1 MANYT
6 GGPRYTR
13 SLINERPGPRFNVP
27 PNRNIQRNNLNDEK
41 SQLNKH
47 MNIAQQQ
54 QSRLINPTKTVNDTI
69 ISTPPTS
76 NSPSIRNQTVTNSTN
91 NTIDLTINSPNKST
105 KIPTTENISTE
116 ESSNTSI
123 DNELTI
129 KTDITL
135 SDEEQRSIGQIGHK
149 RLRSETN
156 SQQQQ
161 NVFDSTTSLSQQ
173 QINERKTTQGG
184 RCRLFIGNVPSDL
197 TQDEFQLLF
206 GKYGELVEYFVNPSR
221 GFGFIKLSTRQLAE
235 QAKYDLDGYVLRGK
249 PLRIRFASQGA
260 TIKVKNLSPNVS
272 NDLLKEAF
280 EQYFG
285 GIERAVVIVDDRGK
299 STGEGIIEFEKKP
312 SAQKCLNEC
321 TERCFFITSELRPV
335 VVEPWDIKDE
345 EDGLPEKSL
354 VHNPIYIKE
363 REAKPRF
370 AELNTIEHTI
380 GLKWK
385 ELELQE
391 KQLLEEV
398 KRRMQYAT
406 EQLKI
411 EIDQMYLE
419 HQSQVLREELLRRQE
434 DLRRIDELRSQEIDR
449 RRNMIPMHRTDA
461 YHNPFNI
468 TTGPIS
474 NVFHQNQAAAN
485 ALQYNDFQ
493 QISYANS
500 SPLIQQTSP
509 IAANIDAAYTTN
521 QVARGYG
528 LTNARTSGD
537 DFIQQQQQQQG
548 FDRKRPRY

>member
-6 GGPRYTR
+6 GTPRYAR
-13 SLINERPGPRFNVP
+13 PLINERPPGPRFNTP
-27 PNRNIQRNNLNDEK
+27 PNRNIPHHNLND
-41 SQLNKH
+41 QRPQI
-47 MNIAQQQ
+47 NITQQ
-54 QSRLINPTKTVNDTI
+54 QSHSINPTKPINDTT

-76 NSPSIRNQTVTNSTN
+76 NSPAIRNQTVTNATSN
-91 NTIDLTINSPNKST
+91 SIDLTTDSSNKSSKISSTENKSAEETSYNSLETSNTAVDNKLIAKIDT
-105 KIPTTENISTE
+105 KI
-116 ESSNTSI
+116 
-123 DNELTI
+123 
-129 KTDITL
+129 
-135 SDEEQRSIGQIGHK
+135 SDKEQQSIGQK
-149 RLRSETN
+149 RPRTETN
-156 SQQQQ
+156 SQQQ

-221 GFGFIKLSTRQLAE
+221 GFGFIKLSSRQLAE

-260 TIKVKNLSPNVS
+260 TIKVKNLSLNVS
-272 NDLLKEAF
+272 NELLKEAF

-321 TERCFFITSELRPV
+321 TERCFFITKPV
-335 VVEPWDIKDE
+335 IVEPWDIKDE

-354 VHNPIYIKE
+354 TRNSAYIKE

-370 AELNTIEHTI
+370 AELNTVEHTI

-398 KRRMQYAT
+398 KRRMQYAS
-406 EQLKI
+406 EQVKI

-434 DLRRIDELRSQEIDR
+434 ELRRIDELRSQEIDR
-449 RRNMIPMHRTDA
+449 RRNIIPMHHTDA

-468 TTGPIS
+468 STASIS
-474 NVFHQNQAAAN
+474 NVFHQNQAAAS

-493 QISYANS
+493 QIPYSNS
-500 SPLIQQTSP
+500 SPLIQQASP

-528 LTNARTSGD
+528 LANARSTGD
-537 DFIQQQQQQQG
+537 DYIQQQQG

>member
-13 SLINERPGPRFNVP
+13 PLINERPTPRFNVP
-27 PNRNIQRNNLNDEK
+27 SNRNIPRNTLNDQK
-41 SQLNKH
+41 SQLNKQ
-47 MNIAQQQ
+47 MNIS
-54 QSRLINPTKTVNDTI
+54 QSTKPVNDTT

-76 NSPSIRNQTVTNSTN
+76 NSPSIRNQTVTNSIDS
-91 NTIDLTINSPNKST
+91 NTDSPNKS
-105 KIPTTENISTE
+105 TENISTE
-116 ESSNTSI
+116 ENSYNSLESSNTNI
-123 DNELTI
+123 DNKLTT
-129 KTDITL
+129 KTDTKL
-135 SDEEQRSIGQIGHK
+135 SDEEQQQRSIGQK
-149 RLRSETN
+149 RLRTETN
-156 SQQQQ
+156 I
-161 NVFDSTTSLSQQ
+161 FDSTISLSQQ
-173 QINERKTTQGG
+173 QINEKKTTQGG

-206 GKYGELVEYFVNPSR
+206 GKYGELIEYFVNPSR
-221 GFGFIKLSTRQLAE
+221 GFGFIKLSSRQLAE

-260 TIKVKNLSPNVS
+260 TIKVKNLSSNVS
-272 NDLLKEAF
+272 NELLKEAF

-285 GIERAVVIVDDRGK
+285 AIERAVVIVDDRGK
-299 STGEGIIEFEKKP
+299 SIGEGIIEFEKKP

-335 VVEPWDIKDE
+335 IVEPWDIKDE

-354 VHNPIYIKE
+354 VRNPAYIKE

-406 EQLKI
+406 EQVKI

-434 DLRRIDELRSQEIDR
+434 ELRRIDELRSQEIDR
-449 RRNMIPMHRTDA
+449 RRNIIPMHRPDA
-461 YHNPFNI
+461 YHNPFNVS
-468 TTGPIS
+468 TGSIS
-474 NVFHQNQAAAN
+474 NVFHQNQVAAN

-493 QISYANS
+493 QISYTNS
-500 SPLIQQTSP
+500 SPLMQQTSP
-509 IAANIDAAYTTN
+509 LAANIDAAYTTN
-521 QVARGYG
+521 QVARSYG
-528 LTNARTSGD
+528 LTTNVRTTGGD
-537 DFIQQQQQQQG
+537 DFIQQQQG